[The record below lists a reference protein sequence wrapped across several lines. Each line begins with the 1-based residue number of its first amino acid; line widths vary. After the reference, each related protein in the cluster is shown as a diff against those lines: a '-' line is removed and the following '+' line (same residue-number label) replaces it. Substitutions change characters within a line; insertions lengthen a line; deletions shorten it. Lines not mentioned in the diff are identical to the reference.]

1 DIAYSGAVDFVNRC
15 EESGD
20 SSEGIIGHFGLG
32 FYSAFMVAS
41 KVTIES
47 LSWQSG
53 AQPAHWSSENGMD
66 YVMDQG
72 SRQERGTSIIIELN
86 PEAQE
91 IFTADK
97 VRETI
102 TKYCEFMPRPI
113 YFTDVVG
120 ERTRQESREK
130 YYQEALEKYN
140 KEKAEAEEKG
150 EVFEQT
156 APQEPQEIEPQPIND
171 TSPLWLKMPSKC
183 TDEEYIDFYHKA
195 CREYKDPLFWIH
207 LNMDYPFN
215 LKGILYFPVM
225 ENRYQT
231 LDGRIKL
238 YSNQV
243 YVADNL
249 EEIIPDFLFLL
260 KGFID
265 IPDIPLNVSRSYLQ
279 NDGYVKKLSG
289 HIVRKVADK
298 LNQVFEDDRTA
309 YEGYWKDIHIF
320 IKYGVM
326 RDPKFY
332 ERIKDSLLFKGV
344 DDSFKTL
351 SELEETIYYT
361 IDPEKQINY
370 IKRAE
375 KAGHTVVVM
384 DDELDVPYMSFLESQ
399 ESGRRFVRIDADD
412 SGETGEQDWLDALQ
426 ELFREATDRDNLK
439 VSVKGDG
446 AEELAAILVES
457 EESRR
462 NLEMRKTFERMSGK
476 TDETDWDALFP
487 VERTLQI
494 NTDAPVIARLM
505 ALKDLPDH
513 QDEAHNIAQEIYDL
527 ARLSHGSLKGEDL
540 NEFLKRSTFLL
551 ERYGKSST

>member
-1 DIAYSGAVDFVNRC
+1 MTRREGSISVSTENIFPIIRKWLYSDQDIFIRELVANASDAIHKLERLDIMGEADVPEDTTYKIDIVLDTDANTLEISDNGLGMTLEEIDKYINDIAYSGAVDFVNRC

-332 ERIKDSLLFKGV
+332 ERLKIACCL
-344 DDSFKTL
+344 
-351 SELEETIYYT
+351 
-361 IDPEKQINY
+361 
-370 IKRAE
+370 
-375 KAGHTVVVM
+375 KASMIH
-384 DDELDVPYMSFLESQ
+384 
-399 ESGRRFVRIDADD
+399 
-412 SGETGEQDWLDALQ
+412 
-426 ELFREATDRDNLK
+426 
-439 VSVKGDG
+439 
-446 AEELAAILVES
+446 
-457 EESRR
+457 
-462 NLEMRKTFERMSGK
+462 
-476 TDETDWDALFP
+476 
-487 VERTLQI
+487 
-494 NTDAPVIARLM
+494 
-505 ALKDLPDH
+505 
-513 QDEAHNIAQEIYDL
+513 
-527 ARLSHGSLKGEDL
+527 
-540 NEFLKRSTFLL
+540 LKRCLS
-551 ERYGKSST
+551 